1 MNAFR
6 VSSAV
11 FRVIRSCGWS
21 AGRGGLGTRF
31 GWALTCAATVRC
43 FRSVAG
49 GAGGTGGA
57 ATCGAVICGAV
68 CSSSDSHSSGM
79 LVGQCS
85 SGTGVGAF
93 ALFRPAFLPFEKSP
107 PTRTAAMITIYNM
120 SLLSMRLGVWVLPCK
135 VGYIFLNGQ
144 GNGRIFRRMASIY
157 TGDSCLFML
166 IVVWLLVHFL
176 VFPGMKFSS
185 HPGGT
190 PVSPG

>member
-6 VSSAV
+6 ASSAV
-11 FRVIRSCGWS
+11 SRVIRSCGWS

-57 ATCGAVICGAV
+57 TICGAV

-107 PTRTAAMITIYNM
+107 PTRTAAMITIYSM

-144 GNGRIFRRMASIY
+144 GNGRIFRRMSSIY
-157 TGDSCLFML
+157 TGDSCLCTL

-176 VFPGMKFSS
+176 VFPGQGKRIIKY
-185 HPGGT
+185 
-190 PVSPG
+190 